1 MKKILSFVLLGLFVT
16 VAVGCSG
23 SSTSSNKPA
32 APAPK

>member
-23 SSTSSNKPA
+23 SSTTSKPA
-32 APAPK
+32 TPAPAK